1 MTRPA
6 TILQPIAQPGDP
18 AWTHRPDARS
28 TLAAPVEILEATDK
42 PAPGLVEQWR
52 VAADLLIATPGNPT
66 MDGTIAAVP
75 RKCADD
81 LAAQLTA

>member
-42 PAPGLVEQWR
+42 PARAWLSSGASP
-52 VAADLLIATPGNPT
+52 
-66 MDGTIAAVP
+66 
-75 RKCADD
+75 
-81 LAAQLTA
+81 LTCS